1 MNILLYPDPR
11 LRRPN
16 EPVGEFG
23 GPLERAVREMFELMY
38 ATKGVG
44 LAAPQVGMNS
54 KMLVY
59 NPEGD
64 PQEAGEERVLC
75 NPRILRKSGE
85 KDVAEEGCL
94 SFPGIYVQVERSLS
108 VVVEAQ
114 DLRGRPFRLE
124 LSGWNARIFLH
135 EFDHLDGIL
144 FIDRITPGDKVRI
157 KSALEE
163 LKDRFSGSRTQA
175 EG

>member
-1 MNILLYPDPR
+1 MDILLYPDPR
-11 LRRPN
+11 LRRTN
-16 EPVGEFG
+16 APVEDFG
-23 GPLERAVREMFELMY
+23 PPLERAVREMFHLMY

-44 LAAPQVGMNS
+44 LAAPQVGLS
-54 KMLVY
+54 SRMLVY

-75 NPRILRKSGE
+75 NPRILGKSRDKE
-85 KDVAEEGCL
+85 VAEEGCL
-94 SFPGIYVQVERSLS
+94 SFPGIYVQVERS
-108 VVVEAQ
+108 VEVAVEAQ
-114 DLRGRPFRLE
+114 DLHGQPFRLE
-124 LSGWNARIFLH
+124 LSGWGARIFLH

-157 KSALEE
+157 KAALEE
-163 LKDRFSGSRTQA
+163 LRDRFTGSSTRT